1 MFYRACWWIALLLC
15 KILFRLKVTGAGRIP
30 QSGGVILAS
39 NHCSYA
45 DPVFIGVSTR
55 RILHFLAKQEAFGW
69 FFIGLLIRSLNAFPI
84 KRGLVDLKA
93 LSDVEEALREEEAFL
108 LFPEGTRSKDGRLG
122 KARPGV
128 GLLGSR
134 TGVPVIPLYISGT
147 ARIFRSLFGRAGV
160 GVHFG
165 NPVDPREFIIPDNR
179 KETYHKITQEVMRR
193 IEEIKNSESPDGSG

>member
-1 MFYRACWWIALLLC
+1 M
-15 KILFRLKVTGAGRIP
+15 
-30 QSGGVILAS
+30 AS

-93 LSDVEEALREEEAFL
+93 LSDVEETLREEEAVL

-128 GLLGSR
+128 GLLGAR
-134 TGVPVIPLYISGT
+134 TGVPVIPLYVSGT
-147 ARIFRSLFGRAGV
+147 TRVFRSLFGRV

-165 NPVDPREFIIPDNR
+165 NPVYPREFIIPDNR

-193 IEEIKNSESPDGSG
+193 IEEIKNSECPDGSG

>member
-15 KILFRLKVTGAGRIP
+15 KILFGLKVTGAGRIP
-30 QSGGVILAS
+30 ETGGVILAS

-69 FFIGLLIRSLNAFPI
+69 FFIGLLIRSLNASPI

-93 LSDVEEALREEEAFL
+93 LSDVEEALREEKAVL

-147 ARIFRSLFGRAGV
+147 ACIFRSLFGRV

-165 NPVDPREFIIPDNR
+165 DPVYPREFIIPDNR

-193 IEEIKNSESPDGSG
+193 IEEIKKSECPDSG